1 MDKFEGELSMQK
13 SITTMLLILGCF
25 LLLMGCGKVKQMAT
39 ADNVSPKPAA
49 SISPVPS
56 TSPEPGK
63 PITLILY
70 YGNTNGDE
78 LVPKE
83 VTLKPLTTTSQYL
96 EALNALTKSTDE
108 KAVALFEGFTFL
120 SAERK
125 DSTLNIDLTLPKESK
140 LGAPGED
147 LLLQSLKKT
156 LFQFKEL
163 NAIEVLV
170 NGKKV
175 ESLLGHVELPH
186 PIVKQ

>member
-13 SITTMLLILGCF
+13 RIKTILLILGCI
-25 LLLMGCGKVKQMAT
+25 LLLMGCGKVKQA
-39 ADNVSPKPAA
+39 AVVDGSPKPAA
-49 SISPVPS
+49 SVSPVPT
-56 TSPEPGK
+56 TSPEAVK
-63 PITLILY
+63 PITVILY
-70 YGNTNGDE
+70 YGNENGDE

-83 VTLKPLTTTSQYL
+83 VTFKPSTNTSQYL
-96 EALNALTKSTDE
+96 EVLNALTKSSDE
-108 KAVALFEGFTFL
+108 KAVALFEGFIFQ

-125 DSTLNIDLTLPKESK
+125 DSTLNVDLTLPKESK

-163 NAIEVLV
+163 SAIEVLV
-170 NGKKV
+170 DGKKV

-186 PIVKQ
+186 PIVK